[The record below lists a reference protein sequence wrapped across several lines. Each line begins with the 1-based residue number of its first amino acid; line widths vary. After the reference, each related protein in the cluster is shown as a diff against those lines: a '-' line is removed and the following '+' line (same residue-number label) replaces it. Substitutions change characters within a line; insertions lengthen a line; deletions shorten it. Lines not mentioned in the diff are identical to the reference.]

1 MTEAWE
7 HGEDKR
13 YIPIRFRY
21 GKPTADSI
29 ASAERLGLLGKH
41 IREKLTEMASQLRQ
55 GSITADPYYRSQ
67 QENACLNCDF
77 FDACHFTDGQNGERC
92 RYMPK
97 LGADQVWDMLE
108 EEQRR

>member
-1 MTEAWE
+1 MKEPSHA
-7 HGEDKR
+7 GYSSGR
-13 YIPIRFRY
+13 VR
-21 GKPTADSI
+21 
-29 ASAERLGLLGKH
+29 
-41 IREKLTEMASQLRQ
+41 
-55 GSITADPYYRSQ
+55 
-67 QENACLNCDF
+67 ENACLNCDF